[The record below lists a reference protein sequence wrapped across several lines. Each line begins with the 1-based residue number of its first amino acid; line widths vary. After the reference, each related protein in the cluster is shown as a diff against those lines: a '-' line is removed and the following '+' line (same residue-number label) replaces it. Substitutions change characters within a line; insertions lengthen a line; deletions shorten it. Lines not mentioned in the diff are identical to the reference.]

1 MAAAAARAGTCAGR
15 GGAKIADGY
24 AVFLFLNTNQV
35 HLCTVLN
42 ASGGGQGFV
51 GRLLICAENLYCFDF
66 WLLKIMVAFEQARIW
81 SWV

>member
-1 MAAAAARAGTCAGR
+1 V
-15 GGAKIADGY
+15 K
-24 AVFLFLNTNQV
+24 F
-35 HLCTVLN
+35 CTVLN